1 MDKMNKILYLVIVFF
16 IGGLGIHKFLNG
28 RIVPGVVQL
37 VLSFIFGIGAL
48 IALVE
53 FFYVIFCVHRPEGS
67 DEIEIPKGFFDF
79 LKA

>member
-1 MDKMNKILYLVIVFF
+1 MDKMNKILYLVLVFF
-16 IGGLGIHKFLNG
+16 LGGLGIHKFISG

-37 VLSFIFGIGAL
+37 VLSFLFGIGAL

-53 FFYVIFCVHRPEGS
+53 FFYVIFAVHRPEGS
-67 DEIEIPKGFFDF
+67 SDIDIPKGFFDF